1 MAEKIK
7 FNVLEYDW
15 HGRKATT
22 YDVLPYFRNTWN
34 GKFNFDKKNVVDKK
48 TLQEWIESTS
58 RYMFWARCQYE
69 FLMAPWP
76 YKEDTLIKDM
86 YKIDVHEQIMNN
98 IDVIT
103 NILYEEFKIEKKK
116 KPKEKKEKT
125 TK

>member
-15 HGRKATT
+15 NARKGVP
-22 YDVLPYFRNTWN
+22 YDVLPYFRNTWD

-48 TLQEWIESTS
+48 TLKEWIKNASQ
-58 RYMFWARCQYE
+58 YMFWARCQYE

-103 NILYEEFKIEKKK
+103 NILYDEFKIEKKRITK
-116 KPKEKKEKT
+116 DKKEKT

>member
-1 MAEKIK
+1 MVEKIK

-15 HGRKATT
+15 HDRKATT
-22 YDVLPYFRNTWN
+22 YDVLPYFRSVWKE
-34 GKFNFDKKNVVDKK
+34 KFNFDKKNVVDKK
-48 TLQEWIESTS
+48 TLQDWIKRASQ
-58 RYMFWARCQYE
+58 YMFWSRCQYE

-76 YKEDTLIKDM
+76 YNEDTLIKDM

-98 IDVIT
+98 IDIIT

-116 KPKEKKEKT
+116 ITKERKEKT

>member
-1 MAEKIK
+1 M
-7 FNVLEYDW
+7 
-15 HGRKATT
+15 
-22 YDVLPYFRNTWN
+22 
-34 GKFNFDKKNVVDKK
+34 VDKK

-116 KPKEKKEKT
+116 KLKEKKEKT